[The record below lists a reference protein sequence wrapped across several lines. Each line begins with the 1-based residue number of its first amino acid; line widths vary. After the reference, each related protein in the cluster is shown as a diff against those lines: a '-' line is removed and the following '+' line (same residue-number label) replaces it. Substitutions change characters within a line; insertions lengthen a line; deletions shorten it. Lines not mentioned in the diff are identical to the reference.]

1 MSAWNQHASSKACP
15 NRSPTCGMQ
24 AETFS
29 RIQGVVEV
37 LTTPKNVITV
47 STLRFSRKILTMR
60 KVTGARDIKL
70 IAVGNSRG
78 IRLPKTLL
86 QKYGWSDSLVLEE
99 TAEGIFLHGKE
110 GDKLSWKDTYQ
121 CMALEHED
129 WNDLDVTVA
138 DGLD

>member
-1 MSAWNQHASSKACP
+1 
-15 NRSPTCGMQ
+15 
-24 AETFS
+24 
-29 RIQGVVEV
+29 
-37 LTTPKNVITV
+37 
-47 STLRFSRKILTMR
+47 MR
-60 KVTGARDIKL
+60 KVTDTRDIKL

-99 TAEGIFLHGKE
+99 TAEGIFLHGRE

-121 CMALEHED
+121 GMALKHED
-129 WNDLDVTVA
+129 WSDLDMAVA

>member
-1 MSAWNQHASSKACP
+1 MSKAP
-15 NRSPTCGMQ
+15 
-24 AETFS
+24 
-29 RIQGVVEV
+29 
-37 LTTPKNVITV
+37 
-47 STLRFSRKILTMR
+47 
-60 KVTGARDIKL
+60 GARDIKL

-121 CMALEHED
+121 CMAVEHED

-138 DGLD
+138 VARRVRRGWSRCGRSTESWLTRR

>member
-1 MSAWNQHASSKACP
+1 
-15 NRSPTCGMQ
+15 MQ

-37 LTTPKNVITV
+37 LTNPQERNYCKYTTIFKE
-47 STLRFSRKILTMR
+47 ILTMR
-60 KVTGARDIKL
+60 KVTSARDIKL

-121 CMALEHED
+121 GMAREHED

>member
-1 MSAWNQHASSKACP
+1 M
-15 NRSPTCGMQ
+15 
-24 AETFS
+24 
-29 RIQGVVEV
+29 
-37 LTTPKNVITV
+37 TTPKNVITV
-47 STLRFSRKILTMR
+47 STLIFSRELLTMR

-86 QKYGWSDSLVLEE
+86 QKYGWSDSIVLEE
-99 TAEGIFLHGKE
+99 TAEGIFLHGRE

-121 CMALEHED
+121 GMALEHED
-129 WNDLDVTVA
+129 WNDLDATVA

>member
-1 MSAWNQHASSKACP
+1 
-15 NRSPTCGMQ
+15 
-24 AETFS
+24 
-29 RIQGVVEV
+29 
-37 LTTPKNVITV
+37 
-47 STLRFSRKILTMR
+47 MR

-121 CMALEHED
+121 CMAVEHED